1 MRLNGKILKMIEIMR
16 MMLSGRNISGVMMIW
31 IISRMQNWTTFATV
45 ILTPC
50 LPAPI
55 IETKKAVLAR
65 INVKIPLRFS
75 MLVPALRKSE
85 IPSIQVLDRTGLSSR
100 SHELRC
106 LEISYK
112 CLIKSGFT

>member
-1 MRLNGKILKMIEIMR
+1 MVDSVLLLRGYLPRDLHD
-16 MMLSGRNISGVMMIW
+16 RNIDALLLIRLEA
-31 IISRMQNWTTFATV
+31 RMQNWTTFATV
-45 ILTPC
+45 ILTSC

-85 IPSIQVLDRTGLSSR
+85 IPSIQVLDRTGPSSR

-112 CLIKSGFT
+112 CLIKSGLN

>member
-1 MRLNGKILKMIEIMR
+1 
-16 MMLSGRNISGVMMIW
+16 
-31 IISRMQNWTTFATV
+31 MQNWTTFATV
-45 ILTPC
+45 ILASC
-50 LPAPI
+50 LPALI

-65 INVKIPLRFS
+65 INVKIPLRLS
-75 MLVPALRKSE
+75 MLAPALRKSE
-85 IPSIQVLDRTGLSSR
+85 MPSIQVLDRTGLSSR